1 MAAMSAVAESAI
13 IPIALA
19 APSRTTTEAA
29 DRYRRRLSNSF
40 LRVVAALRASVRV
53 AENPIVIPDRIEG
66 IVNGVGQ
73 ATESRT
79 FADDLRA
86 VFEAGVEVGIRR
98 LERVSV
104 PKSSVAAA
112 MSFTLLNPSAVSFLQ
127 GYTFNLITAL
137 TQQSRETI
145 QEIITAGYRDGVTP
159 QQQARQIRQFIGLT
173 AAQYRAVQR
182 YRAMLES
189 GDPGDLRDTLT
200 RTLRDARYDA
210 SVQRAAAQNARLT
223 RAQIERLV
231 QRYTERSLKYRAE
244 MIARTETIRAA
255 NAGQIEAWRQAQQ
268 QGLLSSTVR
277 MRWIY
282 TKDERTCD
290 VCPKIGEMN
299 PGGVPIGG
307 VFQSP
312 AGLVRQP
319 PDPHPMCR
327 CSLGLLVQ

>member
-1 MAAMSAVAESAI
+1 MAAPAVGISVV
-13 IPIALA
+13 PITFV

-29 DRYRRRLSNSF
+29 DRYRSRISNSF
-40 LRVVAALRASVRV
+40 LRVVAALRATVRV
-53 AENPIVIPDRIEG
+53 ADNPIVIPDRIDG

-73 ATESRT
+73 AANSRT

-86 VFEAGVEVGIRR
+86 VFEAGSEIGIRR
-98 LERVSV
+98 LERVPV
-104 PKSSVAAA
+104 TKTSVAAA

-127 GYTFNLITAL
+127 GYTFSLITAL

-182 YRAMLES
+182 YRALLES

-231 QRYTERSLKYRAE
+231 QRYTERQLKYRAE

-282 TKDERTCD
+282 SKDERTCA
-290 VCPKIGEMN
+290 VCPQIAEMN

-307 VFQSP
+307 AFQSP
-312 AGLVRQP
+312 VGLVRQP